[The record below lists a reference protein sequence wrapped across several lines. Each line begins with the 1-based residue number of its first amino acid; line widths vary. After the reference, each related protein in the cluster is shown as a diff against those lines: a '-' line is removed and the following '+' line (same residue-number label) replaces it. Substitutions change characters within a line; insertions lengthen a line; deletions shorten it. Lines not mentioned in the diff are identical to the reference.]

1 MAFDVAIAYIALTR
15 GVPLPYVVTILC
27 TLGIVSVYSLSIVG
41 KSISWKVAVAAYATV
56 VALGTAAGLLM
67 RSLG

>member
-41 KSISWKVAVAAYATV
+41 KSISWKFAVAAYATV
-56 VALGTAAGLLM
+56 AALGTAAGLLM